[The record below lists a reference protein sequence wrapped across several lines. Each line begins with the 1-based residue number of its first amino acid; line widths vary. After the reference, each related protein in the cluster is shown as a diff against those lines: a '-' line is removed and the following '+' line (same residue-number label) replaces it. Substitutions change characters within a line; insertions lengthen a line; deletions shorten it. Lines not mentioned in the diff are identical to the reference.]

1 MVKELI
7 WVVFVNVSQYKF
19 EDLWNIA
26 VAPFAG
32 AWIEMMKNN
41 FEFGLFMVAPFVG
54 VRIEISGT
62 EVTEMSCSVAP
73 FMGAWIEIWV
83 SQAEFARSRIV
94 FDFEDSSVQAE
105 AAKKMEKYVQD
116 NSFKGISQTTNI
128 GDQIYTEHSTSFRRT
143 SRWPQLV
150 YADEKWR
157 TFGFEL
163 QIFKWQT

>member
-26 VAPFAG
+26 
-32 AWIEMMKNN
+32 
-41 FEFGLFMVAPFVG
+41 
-54 VRIEISGT
+54 
-62 EVTEMSCSVAP
+62 VAP

-128 GDQIYTEHSTSFRRT
+128 LETRYIPNTPPVSEE
-143 SRWPQLV
+143 P
-150 YADEKWR
+150 ADDR
-157 TFGFEL
+157 S
-163 QIFKWQT
+163 

>member
-62 EVTEMSCSVAP
+62 EVT
-73 FMGAWIEIWV
+73 
-83 SQAEFARSRIV
+83 
-94 FDFEDSSVQAE
+94 
-105 AAKKMEKYVQD
+105 
-116 NSFKGISQTTNI
+116 
-128 GDQIYTEHSTSFRRT
+128 
-143 SRWPQLV
+143 
-150 YADEKWR
+150 
-157 TFGFEL
+157 
-163 QIFKWQT
+163 

>member
-83 SQAEFARSRIV
+83 SQAEFARSGIV
-94 FDFEDSSVQAE
+94 FDFEDSSAQAE
-105 AAKKMEKYVQD
+105 AAKKLEKYVQD
-116 NSFKGISQTTNI
+116 NSLKGISQTTNI
-128 GDQIYTEHSTSFRRT
+128 LETRYIPNTPPVSEEPAGDRS
-143 SRWPQLV
+143 
-150 YADEKWR
+150 
-157 TFGFEL
+157 
-163 QIFKWQT
+163 

>member
-73 FMGAWIEIWV
+73 FMGAWNNSWALV
-83 SQAEFARSRIV
+83 SEFAKSGVI
-94 FDFEDSSVQAE
+94 FDFDDSSAQAE
-105 AAKKMEKYVQD
+105 AAKKLGKYVQD

-128 GDQIYTEHSTSFRRT
+128 LETRYIPNTPPVSEE
-143 SRWPQLV
+143 P
-150 YADEKWR
+150 ADDR
-157 TFGFEL
+157 S
-163 QIFKWQT
+163 